1 MREGISYK
9 PLSGE
14 IGMCLRVGRMGP
26 RVWMERDRTTRSGAK
41 APGVERQ
48 RPLERRWSSAQTSP
62 GIAGNAR
69 SMAHSPVRSSQAS
82 CRRNRG

>member
-1 MREGISYK
+1 MHSEGISYK

-26 RVWMERDRTTRSGAK
+26 QVRMERDRTTRSGAK

-48 RPLERRWSSAQTSP
+48 WPLERKCSSALRPPTQNGAETQKRR
-62 GIAGNAR
+62 AR
-69 SMAHSPVRSSQAS
+69 RAEA
-82 CRRNRG
+82 N